1 MLDDTLK
8 SQLAAYLERVTQP
21 FELVATLGDDDTSRQ
36 MRELLQTIQSLR
48 ADKITLRTD
57 GLDARK
63 PSFTLQRVG
72 ASNSLRFAGLPLGHE
87 FTSLVLALLWTGG
100 HPPKVEPEVIEQIQ
114 ALDGD
119 FNFEVY
125 MSLSCHNC
133 PDVVQALS
141 LMAIF
146 NPKVRTTVIEGGAFQ
161 DEVNAREIMAVPM
174 VFLNGTVFGS
184 GRMDVEEIV
193 AKLDTGAA
201 ARDAAKLSAKAP
213 YDVLIVGGGPA
224 GAAAAVYAARKGIR
238 TGVAAERF
246 GGQVNDTLA
255 IENYISVLE
264 TDGPK
269 FAAALEA
276 HARAYEVDIMNLQLA
291 EKLIPA
297 AEPGGLIEVKL
308 ANGGSL
314 KGKTVILSTGA
325 RWRNVNVPGEAEYR
339 NKGVAYCPHCD
350 GPLFKGKDVAVIGG
364 GNSGIEAAID
374 LAGVVNHVTVIEFM
388 PELKADAV
396 LVKKLHSLPNVTV
409 HTNAQTTEITGAE
422 GKVNGLRYKDRA
434 TGEEHLV
441 PLAGVFVQ
449 IGLVPNTEWLK
460 GTLEL
465 TKFGEIVIDAK
476 GQTSVAG
483 VFAAGDCTTVPFKQ
497 IVIAAGAGATA
508 ALSAFDHLIRTPA
521 LEAVAGLRAA
531 RVRPRAAVPA
541 GGWPRG
547 PSRPVPTLMSP
558 DELPAFLDHHLA
570 VADGARHL
578 AGAINHQPVAHGQ
591 VAVKAAADFRDVDL
605 GRALERADLGDLHQ
619 ARIHGRLD
627 QAFDDQRVA
636 VGDLDPLELDVGADD
651 ELAAARHCNGRLCHW
666 REGHALDRGCNGWAV
681 ACPGGR
687 RGIARQAGVRAGT
700 RGQDGGFTLAEKGGG
715 GHGES

>member
-21 FELVATLGDDDTSRQ
+21 FELVATLGDDETSGQ

-57 GLDARK
+57 GTDARK
-63 PSFTLQRVG
+63 PSFTLQRAG
-72 ASNSLRFAGLPLGHE
+72 SPNSLRFAGLPLGHE

-141 LMAIF
+141 LMAIL
-146 NPKVRTTVIEGGAFQ
+146 NPKVRTTIIEGGAFQ

-184 GRMDVEEIV
+184 GRMGVEEIV

-276 HARAYEVDIMNLQLA
+276 HARSYEVDIMNLQLA

-374 LAGVVNHVTVIEFM
+374 LAGVVNHVTVVEFM

-396 LVKKLHSLPNVTV
+396 LVRKLHSLPNVTV
-409 HTNAQTTEITGAE
+409 HTNAQTTEITGAD

-434 TGEEHLV
+434 TGAEHLV

-521 LEAVAGLRAA
+521 AEAVAA
-531 RVRPRAAVPA
+531 
-541 GGWPRG
+541 
-547 PSRPVPTLMSP
+547 
-558 DELPAFLDHHLA
+558 
-570 VADGARHL
+570 
-578 AGAINHQPVAHGQ
+578 
-591 VAVKAAADFRDVDL
+591 
-605 GRALERADLGDLHQ
+605 
-619 ARIHGRLD
+619 
-627 QAFDDQRVA
+627 
-636 VGDLDPLELDVGADD
+636 
-651 ELAAARHCNGRLCHW
+651 
-666 REGHALDRGCNGWAV
+666 
-681 ACPGGR
+681 
-687 RGIARQAGVRAGT
+687 
-700 RGQDGGFTLAEKGGG
+700 
-715 GHGES
+715 